1 MKQLNSVSNFML
13 EELYQAKLNL
23 VATESRLEIYN
34 DIMFELDAHNFLNE
48 INEIKY
54 RIGGGEDVHQVFL
67 KILSQIKESP
77 LPLRSYWLGI
87 DTFIDEDIYKLFL

>member
-1 MKQLNSVSNFML
+1 MNSVSTVTL
-13 EELYQAKLNL
+13 DELYQAKLKL

-34 DIMFELDAHNFLNE
+34 DIMHELDAHNFLNE

-67 KILSQIKESP
+67 DVLSQIEESP
-77 LPLRSYWLGI
+77 LLLRSYWSCI
-87 DTFIDEDIYKLFL
+87 DTFIDEDIYNLFK